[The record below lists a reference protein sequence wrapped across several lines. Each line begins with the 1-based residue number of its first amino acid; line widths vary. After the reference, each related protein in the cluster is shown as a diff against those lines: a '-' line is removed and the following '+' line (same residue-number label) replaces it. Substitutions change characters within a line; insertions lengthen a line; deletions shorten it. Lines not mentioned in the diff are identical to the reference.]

1 MNNRENQLEQQE
13 QAPVTE
19 ISQQTD
25 AVKSSRRRILRA
37 GLKAAPVVVATLAAR
52 PSLACHCV
60 LPSAWG
66 SINAVL
72 GGDQDMGNQGTID
85 KVNKFT
91 GSMAR
96 YKNSILDGF
105 PSLTFND
112 FGSTGAGWTA
122 LKAKY
127 PFPSDVTKPNKINY
141 LKGNYASASKGL
153 LNVDGLCKAIGY
165 VTPTGAGAA
174 KAYDLINTTGGF
186 GASVLIAQINLYL
199 GRIPTECLAKPPL
212 TAKQVLDQMATG
224 SYTIPQTSETW
235 TSGNGQIADYL
246 HYNWLARR
254 S

>member
-1 MNNRENQLEQQE
+1 MNNREKQLEQQD
-13 QAPVTE
+13 QAPHTE
-19 ISQQTD
+19 IIQQPEV
-25 AVKSSRRRILRA
+25 AGSSRRRILRA

-96 YKNSILDGF
+96 YKNSILEGF
-105 PSLTFND
+105 PSLKFSD
-112 FGSTGAGWTA
+112 FVSTGAGWTA
-122 LKAKY
+122 LKASY
-127 PFPSDVTKPNKINY
+127 PSFPSTIPDNKKISY
-141 LKGNYASASKGL
+141 LQGTFPSSNPLTVNA
-153 LNVDGLCKAIGY
+153 LCTAIGF
-165 VTPTGAGAA
+165 VTPSGAGTA
-174 KAYDLINTTGGF
+174 KPYELINTTGGF
-186 GASVLIAQINLYL
+186 GASVLIAQINLFL
-199 GRIPTECLAKPPL
+199 GRIPTDCLAKPPL
-212 TAKQVLDQMATG
+212 TAKQVLNQMATG